1 VGDGLR
7 VVFDPAIDAGGWP
20 GVLGARAAAAGE
32 VWLGPMG
39 LLGRLETELGL
50 GGVWA
55 TRAERACELAAQLAG
70 RDGWWRES
78 LEADP
83 VGTCERLVR
92 DRDALAM
99 WGWRGEAVS
108 ERLAGLW
115 EATRGAAAGTPD
127 RIAAVAA
134 ALERRAPA
142 LEEVALVV
150 EVAELAPLW
159 QDVLARMAV
168 RGVRV
173 VELVAARAQ
182 AAGDL
187 GRAARGWRE
196 EDGRQARPAGD
207 GTLVLLRAHGP
218 LAAAE
223 EVAGHLAAME
233 SLEGVVVVGAD
244 EVLDAALA
252 RCGVPRVGG
261 ERAMPASAALV
272 PLAMEAAFAPMDPR
286 HLHALLCLD
295 PGPVPRR
302 VARRLVSAL
311 ARFPGRGSAEWRAAM
326 AEGLAACEEE
336 RRAGIAARLE
346 GLLVPAARRDGA
358 IAVVEIARRLA
369 IVASWARS
377 RAEGRGEVSLWS
389 AALVADELRQL
400 VELAGRPALT
410 HVELTRLSS
419 EAMDA
424 CAVAMGEAGL
434 SAVREPGAVLGP
446 ARTIIWWGFTRDRA
460 AAPRRLRLSRAERAA
475 LVAAGVRVAEPG
487 AEMEAEAARWRR
499 PLESAEQRLVLVCP
513 RTDEAGEPSS
523 PHPLWDEL
531 ASAMEDPALAVRLEV
546 SQLEAARA
554 PAQARPLPA
563 PAPAARAAGP
573 IALRERESPSSLE
586 TLLGCSL
593 AWTLDYRG
601 GLRAGLSDGPGV
613 PGNLAFGQ
621 LAHHFLALVFAEGPA
636 GAAERAAALI
646 DRDLEGLCEALCLPR
661 FQIERETVRQAVVAS
676 AAELAALVERTGATV
691 AGVEL
696 EVTGTLGGVAV
707 GGWADLVLADPDVV
721 LDLKWGKSSNR
732 RLLER
737 GTAIQLATYAELL
750 RRGGARPQVGYFILR
765 TQELFAEAGSTLRDV
780 AIPGRA
786 SADDTLA
793 GMVAALAARVAEL
806 ARGELHAPGA
816 AGEEIEGELAGGH
829 LTITPKC
836 RYCEMAALCGRGGC
850 A

>member
-1 VGDGLR
+1 M
-7 VVFDPAIDAGGWP
+7 VFDPAIDAGGWP
-20 GVLGARAAAAGE
+20 GVLGARTATAGE

-83 VGTCERLVR
+83 VGTCERLLR

-99 WGWRGEAVS
+99 WGWRGEPVS

-115 EATRGAAAGTPD
+115 DATRGAAAGTPD

-142 LEEVALVV
+142 MEEMALMVA
-150 EVAELAPLW
+150 VAELAPLW

-173 VELVAARAQ
+173 VELAAARAR

-196 EDGRQARPAGD
+196 EDGGPAGD
-207 GTLVLLRAHGP
+207 GTLVLLRVHGP

-233 SLEGVVVVGAD
+233 SLAGVVVVGAD

-261 ERAMPASAALV
+261 ERAMPGSAALV

-302 VARRLVSAL
+302 VARHLVAAL
-311 ARFPGRGSAEWRAAM
+311 ARFPGRGSAEWRAAL
-326 AEGLAACEEE
+326 AEGLAACDEE
-336 RRAGIAARLE
+336 RRAAIAARLE

-358 IAVVEIARRLA
+358 IAAVEIARRLA

-389 AALVADELRQL
+389 AALVAEELRQL
-400 VELAGRPALT
+400 VELAERPALT
-410 HVELTRLSS
+410 HVELARLVS
-419 EAMDA
+419 EAMEA
-424 CAVAMGEAGL
+424 SAMAMGEAGL
-434 SAVREPGAVLGP
+434 PAVREPGAVLGP

-460 AAPRRLRLSRAERAA
+460 AGPRRLRLSRAERAA
-475 LVAAGVRVAEPG
+475 LVAAGVRVPQPG

-499 PLESAEQRLVLVCP
+499 PLESAEERLVLVCP
-513 RTDEAGEPSS
+513 RTDEAGEPTS

-531 ASAMEDPALAVRLEV
+531 ASSMADPALAARLEV
-546 SQLEAARA
+546 SQLGAARA
-554 PAQARPLPA
+554 RAEARPLPA

-601 GLRAGLSDGPGV
+601 GLRAGLSDGPGT
-613 PGNLAFGQ
+613 PDNLVFGQ
-621 LAHHFLALVFAEGPA
+621 LAHHLLAQVFAEGPA
-636 GAAERAAALI
+636 RAAERAEALF

-696 EVTGTLGGVAV
+696 EVAGTLGGVAV
-707 GGWADLVLADPDVV
+707 GGWADLVLAGPDIV

-780 AIPGRA
+780 AMPGRA

-806 ARGELHAPGA
+806 ARGELEAPGA
-816 AGEEIEGELAGGH
+816 AGDEIEGELAGGR

-836 RYCEMAALCGRGGC
+836 RYCELAALCGRGGC